1 MKRIIALRHAESI
14 KNLYGIYGGS
24 GKKLTQE
31 GIESIK
37 LLNQKLQEEYDIKN
51 QFDVKI
57 FTSCNRV
64 HVIDTCKQI
73 AEFIGI
79 TKIDMDELYSP
90 INLGKFD
97 GLSKEEQREKYP
109 EAVIALEKW
118 NLGLG
123 DINDFVVEG
132 LESAS
137 SHSNRIKAFLN
148 KLDDNRIYILIGT
161 RSDIS
166 ALKNVAFGN
175 NPEVYMEYKYY
186 ETEYLSGVYFE
197 MYDNETICNIKFI

>member
-14 KNLYGIYGGS
+14 KNLDGIYGGG

-31 GIESIK
+31 GIENIK
-37 LLNQKLQEEYDIKN
+37 LLNRKLQEEYDIKN
-51 QFDVKI
+51 QLNVKI
-57 FTSCNRV
+57 YTSCNRV
-64 HVIDTCKQI
+64 HVIDTCRQI

-79 TKIDMDELYSP
+79 IKIDMNELYSP

-118 NLGLG
+118 NLGVG
-123 DINDFVVEG
+123 DINDFVVEE

-137 SHSNRIKAFLN
+137 SHSKRIKAFLN
-148 KLDDNRIYILIGT
+148 KLDDNGIYILVGT

-166 ALKNVAFGN
+166 ALKNVVFGN

-186 ETEYLSGVYFE
+186 ETEYLCGVYFE